1 MSYQKRIRELQ
12 AEFPFDRWRSY
23 LEEDD
28 LTQYTQENCSR
39 AFTILKNQLSSLIAL
54 GEDASESEKLATFQ
68 IAVEALNDLNS
79 EVGSFIET
87 GEREDLCEL
96 FNKIATAAGLEVSKY
111 GNGEGPASEWR
122 DW

>member
-12 AEFPFDRWRSY
+12 TKFPFDRWHSY
-23 LEEDD
+23 LEEDG

-39 AFTILKNQLSSLIAL
+39 AFAILKNQLSSLIAL

-96 FNKIATAAGLEVSKY
+96 FNKIATAAGLEISKY
-111 GNGEGPASEWR
+111 GSGEGPASEWR